1 MQFMLQNVSAIADV
15 PDIVIEQ
22 FPFVIGRGGDS
33 NAQLPLAFI
42 SRRHCQ
48 LTASTEGVLVQD
60 LESHNGTFVNGRK
73 AQAPLTIHDGD
84 EVSLGSMCFRAVI
97 TNAAQETAEGI
108 PGVTLED
115 VNLPAGQ
122 TADRDRIS

>member
-1 MQFMLQNVSAIADV
+1 
-15 PDIVIEQ
+15 
-22 FPFVIGRGGDS
+22 
-33 NAQLPLAFI
+33 
-42 SRRHCQ
+42 
-48 LTASTEGVLVQD
+48 
-60 LESHNGTFVNGRK
+60 VNGRK

>member
-1 MQFMLQNVSAIADV
+1 MLQNVSAIENV

-33 NAQLPLAFI
+33 NAHLPLAFI

-84 EVSLGSMCFRAVI
+84 EVSLGSICFRAII
-97 TNAAQETAEGI
+97 TSAAQETAEGV
-108 PGVTLED
+108 PGITLED
-115 VNLPAGQ
+115 VNLAADQ
-122 TADRDRIS
+122 TADRDSIS

>member
-1 MQFMLQNVSAIADV
+1 MRFMLQNVSAIENV
-15 PDIVIEQ
+15 PDIVIDQ

-60 LESHNGTFVNGRK
+60 LESHKGTFVNGRK
-73 AQAPLTIHDGD
+73 AQSPLTVHDGY
-84 EVSLGSMCFRAVI
+84 EVSFGSMCFRAVI
-97 TNAAQETAEGI
+97 TNAAQKTAEVVPGI
-108 PGVTLED
+108 TLED
-115 VNLPAGQ
+115 VELPTGH

>member
-1 MQFMLQNVSAIADV
+1 MKFMLQNVSAIADV

-73 AQAPLTIHDGD
+73 AQAPLAIHDGD
-84 EVSLGSMCFRAVI
+84 EISLGSMCFRAVI
-97 TNAAQETAEGI
+97 TNAAQETAEVV
-108 PGVTLED
+108 PVFTLED
-115 VNLPAGQ
+115 VDLPADQ
-122 TADRDRIS
+122 TADRERIS